1 MFAFLLSL
9 FGGESSAAAVYGEN
23 FKPI

>member
-1 MFAFLLSL
+1 MFAFLGWL
-9 FGGESSAAAVYGEN
+9 FGGETASAAVYGEN